1 MRFNNVCLES
11 IGFSLPEEIITSQ
24 QIEVTLGAVYER
36 LGFPPGRLEW
46 MSGVAQRRLWP
57 RGFRVSDASVVSG
70 EKAIEAAQIDRS
82 QIGLLIHA
90 SVCRDFLE
98 PATASRVHHLLKLP
112 ANCLV
117 YDVSNACLGLLNGM
131 IQIAT
136 SIQAG
141 IIKAGLVVGTESS
154 RNLLEATLNMLT
166 TRSDITRH
174 TIKPSFAS
182 LTIGS
187 GSCAILLTHDS
198 ISKSRSFLHTAVAQA
213 HTEYHDLCHSDED
226 QAGAAMNPLMETDSE
241 QLLVAGVATGKAAFE
256 RFLLEQGEGVEGID
270 RTICH
275 QVGSAHRKLM
285 LQTLG
290 LDVAS
295 DYATFP
301 WLGNTGSVALPL
313 TLAMAARSNFIKA
326 GEQVALLGIG
336 SGINSLML
344 GFEAAQVP
352 VGGELDSAAHDAL
365 IEAAPAKAP
374 SIGVSSQ
381 NVSSPKGSS
390 LTFDSS
396 ISVARPPHIPLDG
409 CRQVVE
415 PKPEESPTT

>member
-1 MRFNNVCLES
+1 MRFDNVCLES
-11 IGFSLPEEIITSQ
+11 IGFALPEEVITSQ
-24 QIEVTLGAVYER
+24 QIEETLATVYDR

-46 MSGVAQRRLWP
+46 MSGVSQRRLWP
-57 RGFRVSDASVVSG
+57 RGFRVSDASVISG
-70 EKAIEAAQIDRS
+70 EKAIEASGIDRAD
-82 QIGLLIHA
+82 IGLLIHA

-112 ANCLV
+112 ASCLV

-141 IIKAGLVVGTESS
+141 IIKAGMVVGTESS
-154 RNLLEATLNMLT
+154 RNLLEATLKMLT
-166 TRSDITRH
+166 TRNDLTRH

-187 GSCAILLTHDS
+187 GSCAIVMAHES
-198 ISKSRSFLHTAVAQA
+198 ISRSGSRMHTAVAQA
-213 HTEYHDLCHSDED
+213 HTEHHDLCHSDED
-226 QAGAAMNPLMETDSE
+226 QAGAGMMPLMETDSE
-241 QLLVAGVATGKAAFE
+241 QLLVAGVATGQAAFS
-256 RFLLEQGEGVEGID
+256 RFLSEQGIDTTKID
-270 RTICH
+270 RTVCH

-290 LDVAS
+290 LNTET

-313 TLAMAARSNFIKA
+313 TLAMAGRSGFMSR

-344 GFEAAQVP
+344 GLSLEQLP
-352 VGGELDSAAHDAL
+352 VGGDLDSSAQAALNAVSAQL
-365 IEAAPAKAP
+365 ASSQSP
-374 SIGVSSQ
+374 VSS
-381 NVSSPKGSS
+381 
-390 LTFDSS
+390 TT
-396 ISVARPPHIPLDG
+396 SVAKPPHIPLDG
-409 CRQVVE
+409 YKRVAE
-415 PKPEESPTT
+415 SKPTESPTT

>member
-1 MRFNNVCLES
+1 MRFDNVCLES
-11 IGFSLPEEIITSQ
+11 IGFTLPEEIITSV
-24 QIEVTLGAVYER
+24 QIEETLASVYDR

-46 MSGVAQRRLWP
+46 MSGVGQRRVWP
-57 RGFRVSDASVVSG
+57 RGFRVSDASVRSG
-70 EKAIEAAQIDRS
+70 QHAIEAAGIDRS
-82 QIGLLIHA
+82 EIGMLIHA

-112 ANCLV
+112 AACLV

-141 IIKAGLVVGTESS
+141 IVRAGIVVGTESS
-154 RNLLEATLNMLT
+154 RNLLEATLQMLT
-166 TRSDITRH
+166 TRSDLTRH

-187 GSCAILLTHDS
+187 GSCAILLTHES
-198 ISKSRSFLHTAVAQA
+198 ISRSGSRLHTAVAQA

-226 QAGAAMNPLMETDSE
+226 QAGAGMTPLMETDSE

-256 RFLLEQGEGVEGID
+256 RFLQEQCLSAESIE

-290 LDVAS
+290 LQPAT
-295 DYATFP
+295 DYATFS

-313 TLAMAARSNFIKA
+313 TLAMAARCEFISS
-326 GEQVALLGIG
+326 GNQTALLGIG

-344 GFEAAQVP
+344 GVSMEKLP
-352 VGGELDSAAHDAL
+352 VGGDLDDAACEALTTVDAQHSASLANA
-365 IEAAPAKAP
+365 
-374 SIGVSSQ
+374 VSSTAAA
-381 NVSSPKGSS
+381 K
-390 LTFDSS
+390 
-396 ISVARPPHIPLDG
+396 PPHIPLG
-409 CRQVVE
+409 GYKKAGE
-415 PKPEESPTT
+415 PRSTESPRT

>member
-1 MRFNNVCLES
+1 MRFDNVCLES
-11 IGFSLPEEIITSQ
+11 IGFALPEEIITSQ
-24 QIEVTLGAVYER
+24 QIEETLAPVYDR

-46 MSGVAQRRLWP
+46 MSGVSQRRMWP

-70 EKAIEAAQIDRS
+70 ERAIEAAGIDRS
-82 QIGLLIHA
+82 EIGLLIHA

-98 PATASRVHHLLKLP
+98 PATASKVHHLLRLP
-112 ANCLV
+112 ASCLV

-154 RNLLEATLNMLT
+154 RNLLEATLKMLA
-166 TRSDITRH
+166 TRQDLTRH

-187 GSCAILLTHDS
+187 GSCAILLTHES
-198 ISKSRSFLHTAVAQA
+198 ISRSGSRLHTAVAEA
-213 HTEYHDLCHSDED
+213 HTEHHDLCHSDED
-226 QAGAAMNPLMETDSE
+226 QAGAGMTPLMETDSE

-256 RFLLEQGEGVEGID
+256 RFLSEQNIGTASID

-285 LQTLG
+285 LQSLG
-290 LDVAS
+290 LDTAT

-313 TLAMAARSNFIKA
+313 TLAMAAHSGFVGA
-326 GEQVALLGIG
+326 GQQVALLGIG

-344 GFEAAQVP
+344 GVSLESLP
-352 VGGELDSAAHDAL
+352 VGGALDSAAQDAL
-365 IEAAPAKAP
+365 TA
-374 SIGVSSQ
+374 VSLQLS
-381 NVSSPKGSS
+381 SS
-390 LTFDSS
+390 LPNAVSPSS
-396 ISVARPPHIPLDG
+396 SVAKPPHIPLDG
-409 CRQVVE
+409 YKRVDE
-415 PKPEESPTT
+415 PKRVESPTT

>member
-1 MRFNNVCLES
+1 MRFDNVCLES
-11 IGFSLPEEIITSQ
+11 IGFALPEEVITSQ
-24 QIEVTLGAVYER
+24 QIEETLASVYDR

-46 MSGVAQRRLWP
+46 MSGVSQRRLWP
-57 RGFRVSDASVVSG
+57 SGFSVSDESVISG
-70 EKAIEAAQIDRS
+70 EKAIEAAGIDRAD
-82 QIGLLIHA
+82 IGLLIHA

-112 ANCLV
+112 ASCLV

-141 IIKAGLVVGTESS
+141 IIKAGKVVGTESS
-154 RNLLEATLNMLT
+154 RNLLEATLKMLT
-166 TRSDITRH
+166 TRDDLTRH
-174 TIKPSFAS
+174 NIKPSFAS

-187 GSCAILLTHDS
+187 GSCAIVMAHES
-198 ISKSRSFLHTAVAQA
+198 ISRSGSRMHTAVAQA
-213 HTEYHDLCHSDED
+213 HTEHHDLCHSDED
-226 QAGAAMNPLMETDSE
+226 QAGAGMTPLMETDSE
-241 QLLVAGVATGKAAFE
+241 QLLVAGVATGQAAFS
-256 RFLLEQGEGVEGID
+256 RFLSEQNIHTSKID
-270 RTICH
+270 RTVCH

-290 LDVAS
+290 LKTET

-313 TLAMAARSNFIKA
+313 TLAMAGRSGFVSK

-344 GFEAAQVP
+344 GVSLERLP
-352 VGGELDSAAHDAL
+352 VGGDLDSSAQAALNAVSVQL
-365 IEAAPAKAP
+365 A
-374 SIGVSSQ
+374 SSQ
-381 NVSSPKGSS
+381 NVVSSTTSGAK
-390 LTFDSS
+390 
-396 ISVARPPHIPLDG
+396 PPHIPLDG
-409 CRQVVE
+409 YKQAAE
-415 PKPEESPTT
+415 PKPAESPTT

>member
-1 MRFNNVCLES
+1 MRFENVCLES
-11 IGFSLPEEIITSQ
+11 IGFALPEEIITSN
-24 QIEVTLGAVYER
+24 QIEETLAPVYDR

-57 RGFRVSDASVVSG
+57 RGFRVSDASVISG
-70 EKAIEAAQIDRS
+70 EKAIEAAGIDRS
-82 QIGLLIHA
+82 DIGLLIHA

-112 ANCLV
+112 SACLV

-141 IIKAGLVVGTESS
+141 IIKAGMVVGTESS
-154 RNLLEATLNMLT
+154 RNLLEATLKMLT
-166 TRSDITRH
+166 SRGDLTRH

-187 GSCAILLTHDS
+187 GSCAMILTHES
-198 ISKSRSFLHTAVAQA
+198 ISRSGSRMHTAVAQA
-213 HTEYHDLCHSDED
+213 HTEHHDLCHSDED
-226 QAGAAMNPLMETDSE
+226 QAGAGMTPLMETDSE
-241 QLLVAGVATGKAAFE
+241 QLLVAGVATGKAAFS
-256 RFLLEQGEGVEGID
+256 RFLDDQGIGTERID

-290 LDVAS
+290 LKAET
-295 DYATFP
+295 DYATYP

-313 TLAMAARSNFIKA
+313 TLAMSSRSGFV
-326 GEQVALLGIG
+326 GRDQDVALLGIG

-344 GFEAAQVP
+344 GVRLQELP
-352 VGGELDSAAHDAL
+352 VGGDLDSSAQEAL
-365 IEAAPAKAP
+365 TA
-374 SIGVSSQ
+374 VSSMIA
-381 NVSSPKGSS
+381 SSSNGTS
-390 LTFDSS
+390 TTTS
-396 ISVARPPHIPLDG
+396 IAKPPHIPLDG
-409 CRQVVE
+409 YKRAAE
-415 PKPEESPTT
+415 PRPSGSPTT